1 MVIHFFTGSNTKITI
16 LSLQIDAREPVGIDH
31 KPIAE
36 GTEYMELRIAKSYL
50 SHGIQIV
57 SKAVPSK
64 TTMSILE
71 CILID
76 ASGSDIRL
84 IANDMELGIET
95 VVSGMILSRGIIAV
109 DAQIFSSIVRKL
121 PDDDVIIVT
130 EGEKITIT
138 CQKAKFTIL
147 GKDGADFAYLPEIE
161 KKNEVKISQ
170 FTLRDLINR
179 TIFSIS
185 GNESS
190 GMMTGELI
198 EIRDNRLRMVALDG
212 HRIAIRNVQLGNSYE
227 DRKVIVPGK
236 TLSEISKI
244 LSGDTDKFVNI
255 YFTDKHALFEF
266 DDTIV
271 VSRLIE
277 GEYYR
282 IDKMLSSS
290 YKTRVTVQRR
300 ELLSCIDRATLLV
313 KEEDKKPVI
322 IMIGD
327 DSMELKINTTL
338 GSMDEVIEITKDG
351 ADMNI
356 GFNPKFL
363 IDALRAIDSEEIT
376 LYLVSPK
383 APCFIRDAEDTY
395 CYLILPVNFIT
406 ID

>member
-1 MVIHFFTGSNTKITI
+1 
-16 LSLQIDAREPVGIDH
+16 
-31 KPIAE
+31 
-36 GTEYMELRIAKSYL
+36 MELRIAKSYL
-50 SHGIQIV
+50 AQGIQIV

-76 ASGSDIRL
+76 ASGQDIKL

-95 VVSGMILSRGIIAV
+95 KVPGIIVNRGIIAV

-121 PDDDVIIVT
+121 PDNDVVIVT

-138 CQKAKFTIL
+138 CEKAKFTIL
-147 GKDGADFAYLPEIE
+147 GKDGTDFAHLPEIE
-161 KKNEVKISQ
+161 KREEIRISQ
-170 FTLRDLINR
+170 FTLRDLIAR

-185 GNESS
+185 GNESN
-190 GMMTGELI
+190 GMMTGELL
-198 EIRDNRLRMVALDG
+198 EIVDNKLRMVALDG
-212 HRIAIRNVQLGNSYE
+212 HRIAIRNVELSNSYV
-227 DRKVIVPGK
+227 DRKVIIPGK

-244 LSGDTDKFVNI
+244 LSGDTEKFVSI

-277 GEYYR
+277 GDYYR
-282 IDKMLSSS
+282 IDRMLSNS
-290 YKTRVTVQRR
+290 YQTKVKVQRK

-313 KEEDKKPVI
+313 KEEDKKPI
-322 IMIGD
+322 IMMISD
-327 DSMELKINTTL
+327 NSMELKINTTL
-338 GSMDEVIEITKDG
+338 GSMDEIIEITKEG
-351 ADMNI
+351 QDMNI

-363 IDALRAIDSEEIT
+363 IDALRAIDEEEIT
-376 LYLVSPK
+376 MYLVSPK
-383 APCFIRDAEDTY
+383 APCFIRDVDETY

>member
-1 MVIHFFTGSNTKITI
+1 
-16 LSLQIDAREPVGIDH
+16 
-31 KPIAE
+31 
-36 GTEYMELRIAKSYL
+36 
-50 SHGIQIV
+50 
-57 SKAVPSK
+57 
-64 TTMSILE
+64 
-71 CILID
+71 
-76 ASGSDIRL
+76 
-84 IANDMELGIET
+84 
-95 VVSGMILSRGIIAV
+95 
-109 DAQIFSSIVRKL
+109 
-121 PDDDVIIVT
+121 
-130 EGEKITIT
+130 
-138 CQKAKFTIL
+138 
-147 GKDGADFAYLPEIE
+147 
-161 KKNEVKISQ
+161 
-170 FTLRDLINR
+170 
-179 TIFSIS
+179 
-185 GNESS
+185 
-190 GMMTGELI
+190 MTGELM

-212 HRIAIRNVQLGNSYE
+212 HRIAIRNVELSNSYE

-255 YFTDKHALFEF
+255 YFTEKHALFEF

-290 YKTRVTVQRR
+290 YQTRVNVQRK
-300 ELLSCIDRATLLV
+300 EFLSCIDRATLLV

-322 IMIGD
+322 IMISD
-327 DSMELKINTTL
+327 DNMEMKINTTL

-383 APCFIRDAEDTY
+383 APCFIRDAEETY

>member
-1 MVIHFFTGSNTKITI
+1 
-16 LSLQIDAREPVGIDH
+16 
-31 KPIAE
+31 
-36 GTEYMELRIAKSYL
+36 MELRINKSYL
-50 SHGIQIV
+50 SQAIQIV
-57 SKAVPSK
+57 SRAVPTR

-76 ASGSDIRL
+76 ASGTEIRL
-84 IANDMELGIET
+84 IANDLELGIQTT
-95 VVSGMILSRGIIAV
+95 VPGIIIERGIIAV
-109 DAQIFSSIVRKL
+109 DASIFMGIVRKL
-121 PDDDVIIVT
+121 PDNDVTIVT

-138 CQKAKFTIL
+138 CEKAKFTIL
-147 GKDGADFAYLPEIE
+147 GRDGTDFTYLPQIEREEEIR
-161 KKNEVKISQ
+161 VSQ
-170 FTLRDLINR
+170 YTMKDLIAR

-185 GNESS
+185 SNESN
-190 GMMTGELI
+190 GMMTGELL
-198 EIRDNRLRMVALDG
+198 EIRGNHLRMVALDG
-212 HRIAIRNVQLGNSYE
+212 HRIAIRSVELLQSYP

-244 LSGDTDKFVNI
+244 LSGDTDRIMSI
-255 YFTDKHALFEF
+255 YFTDKHALFAF

-282 IDKMLSSS
+282 VDRMLSSDFQ
-290 YKTRVTVQRR
+290 TRVTVNRR

-322 IMIGD
+322 ILIGE

-338 GSMDEVIEITKDG
+338 GSMDEEIDIEKEG
-351 ADMNI
+351 AEMNI

-363 IDALRAIDSEEIT
+363 IDALRAIDQEEVT

-383 APCFIRDAEDTY
+383 APCYIRDVEETY

-406 ID
+406 IG

>member
-1 MVIHFFTGSNTKITI
+1 MVIHIFTLLNTKITI
-16 LSLQIDAREPVGIDH
+16 FTLLFFTGRDVF
-31 KPIAE
+31 
-36 GTEYMELRIAKSYL
+36 MELRIAKSYL
-50 SHGIQIV
+50 SQGIQIV

-95 VVSGMILSRGIIAV
+95 LVPGLIITRGIIAV

-121 PDDDVIIVT
+121 PDDDVVIFT

-190 GMMTGELI
+190 GMMTGELM

-212 HRIAIRNVQLGNSYE
+212 HRIAIRNVELGNSYE

-236 TLSEISKI
+236 TLSESSKI

-255 YFTDKHALFEF
+255 YFTEKHALFEF

-290 YKTRVTVQRR
+290 YKTRVKVQRK

-351 ADMNI
+351 DDMNI

-383 APCFIRDAEDTY
+383 APCFIRDAEETY

>member
-1 MVIHFFTGSNTKITI
+1 
-16 LSLQIDAREPVGIDH
+16 
-31 KPIAE
+31 
-36 GTEYMELRIAKSYL
+36 
-50 SHGIQIV
+50 
-57 SKAVPSK
+57 
-64 TTMSILE
+64 
-71 CILID
+71 
-76 ASGSDIRL
+76 
-84 IANDMELGIET
+84 
-95 VVSGMILSRGIIAV
+95 
-109 DAQIFSSIVRKL
+109 
-121 PDDDVIIVT
+121 
-130 EGEKITIT
+130 
-138 CQKAKFTIL
+138 
-147 GKDGADFAYLPEIE
+147 
-161 KKNEVKISQ
+161 
-170 FTLRDLINR
+170 
-179 TIFSIS
+179 
-185 GNESS
+185 
-190 GMMTGELI
+190 MMTGELL

-212 HRIAIRNVQLGNSYE
+212 HRIAIRNVELNNSYE

-236 TLSEISKI
+236 TLNEISKI
-244 LSGDTDKFVNI
+244 LSGDTDKFVSI

-290 YKTRVTVQRR
+290 YQTRVTVQRK
-300 ELLSCIDRATLLV
+300 EFLSCIDRATLLV

-322 IMIGD
+322 IMIGE

-338 GSMDEVIEITKDG
+338 GSMDEIIEISKDG
-351 ADMNI
+351 DDMNI

-383 APCFIRDAEDTY
+383 APCFIRDVEETY

>member
-1 MVIHFFTGSNTKITI
+1 
-16 LSLQIDAREPVGIDH
+16 
-31 KPIAE
+31 
-36 GTEYMELRIAKSYL
+36 MELRIAKSYL
-50 SHGIQIV
+50 SQGIQIV

-76 ASGSDIRL
+76 ASGNDIRL

-95 VVSGMILSRGIIAV
+95 KVAGLILSRGIIAV

-121 PDDDVIIVT
+121 PDDDVVIFT

-161 KKNEVKISQ
+161 KKNEVKVSQ

-190 GMMTGELI
+190 GMMTGELM

-212 HRIAIRNVQLGNSYE
+212 HRIAIRNVELSNSYE

-236 TLSEISKI
+236 TLNEISKI

-255 YFTDKHALFEF
+255 YFTEKHALFEF

-290 YKTRVTVQRR
+290 YQTRVNVQR
-300 ELLSCIDRATLLV
+300 
-313 KEEDKKPVI
+313 KEF
-322 IMIGD
+322 
-327 DSMELKINTTL
+327 LTL

-383 APCFIRDAEDTY
+383 APCFIRDAEETY

>member
-1 MVIHFFTGSNTKITI
+1 
-16 LSLQIDAREPVGIDH
+16 
-31 KPIAE
+31 
-36 GTEYMELRIAKSYL
+36 MELRIAKSYL
-50 SHGIQIV
+50 SQGIQIV

-95 VVSGMILSRGIIAV
+95 VVSGIIISRGIIAV
-109 DAQIFSSIVRKL
+109 DAQIFSSI
-121 PDDDVIIVT
+121 
-130 EGEKITIT
+130 E
-138 CQKAKFTIL
+138 KAKFTIL

-161 KKNEVKISQ
+161 KKNEVKVSQ

-190 GMMTGELI
+190 GMMTGELM

-212 HRIAIRNVQLGNSYE
+212 HRIAIRNVELSNSYE

-290 YKTRVTVQRR
+290 YQTRVTVQRR

-322 IMIGD
+322 IMIGS

-383 APCFIRDAEDTY
+383 APCFIRDLEETY

>member
-1 MVIHFFTGSNTKITI
+1 
-16 LSLQIDAREPVGIDH
+16 
-31 KPIAE
+31 
-36 GTEYMELRIAKSYL
+36 MELRIAKSYL
-50 SHGIQIV
+50 SQGIQIV

-76 ASGSDIRL
+76 ASGNEIRL

-95 VVSGMILSRGIIAV
+95 VVPGLIIDRGIIAV
-109 DAQIFSSIVRKL
+109 DAQIFSNIVRKL
-121 PDDDVIIVT
+121 PDNDVLIVT

-138 CQKAKFTIL
+138 CEKAKFTIL
-147 GKDGADFAYLPEIE
+147 GKDGTDFAYLPEIE
-161 KKNEVKISQ
+161 KKSEVKISQ
-170 FTLRDLINR
+170 YMLRDLINR

-190 GMMTGELI
+190 GMMTGELM

-212 HRIAIRNVQLGNSYE
+212 HRIAIRNVELSNSYE
-227 DRKVIVPGK
+227 DKKVIVPGK
-236 TLSEISKI
+236 TLGEISKI
-244 LSGDTDKFVNI
+244 LSGDTEKFVSI
-255 YFTDKHALFEF
+255 YFTEKHAMFAF
-266 DDTIV
+266 DDTRV
-271 VSRLIE
+271 VTRLIE
-277 GEYYR
+277 GDYYR

-290 YKTRVTVQRR
+290 YQTRVTVQRK
-300 ELLSCIDRATLLV
+300 EFLLV

-322 IMIGD
+322 IMIRD
-327 DSMELKINTTL
+327 DSMELKINTTI
-338 GSMDEVIEITKDG
+338 GSMDEVIEISKDG

-363 IDALRAIDSEEIT
+363 IDALRAIESEEIT
-376 LYLVSPK
+376 IYLVSPK
-383 APCFIRDAEDTY
+383 APCFIRDSEDVY

>member
-1 MVIHFFTGSNTKITI
+1 
-16 LSLQIDAREPVGIDH
+16 
-31 KPIAE
+31 
-36 GTEYMELRIAKSYL
+36 MELRIAKSYL
-50 SHGIQIV
+50 SQGIQIV

-76 ASGSDIRL
+76 ASGNEIRL

-95 VVSGMILSRGIIAV
+95 IVPGLIIDRGIIAV
-109 DAQIFSSIVRKL
+109 DAQIFSNIVRKL
-121 PDDDVIIVT
+121 PDNDVVIVT

-138 CQKAKFTIL
+138 CEKAKFTIL
-147 GKDGADFAYLPEIE
+147 GKDGTDFAYLPEIE
-161 KKNEVKISQ
+161 KKSEVKISQ
-170 FTLRDLINR
+170 YMLRDLINR

-190 GMMTGELI
+190 GMMTGELM

-212 HRIAIRNVQLGNSYE
+212 HRIAIRNVELSNSYE

-236 TLSEISKI
+236 TLSEGSKI

-255 YFTDKHALFEF
+255 YFTDKHALFAF
-266 DDTIV
+266 DDTTV
-271 VSRLIE
+271 VTRLIE
-277 GEYYR
+277 GDYYR

-290 YKTRVTVQRR
+290 YQTRVTVQRK

-322 IMIGD
+322 IMISD

-363 IDALRAIDSEEIT
+363 IDALRAIESEEIT

-383 APCFIRDAEDTY
+383 APCFIRDTEDVY

>member
-1 MVIHFFTGSNTKITI
+1 
-16 LSLQIDAREPVGIDH
+16 
-31 KPIAE
+31 
-36 GTEYMELRIAKSYL
+36 MELRIAKSYL
-50 SHGIQIV
+50 SQGIQIV

-76 ASGSDIRL
+76 ASGNDIRL

-161 KKNEVKISQ
+161 KKNEVMISQ

-190 GMMTGELI
+190 GMMTCELM

-212 HRIAIRNVQLGNSYE
+212 HRIAIRNVELSNSYE

-244 LSGDTDKFVNI
+244 LSGDTDKFVSI

-266 DDTIV
+266 DDTVV

-290 YKTRVTVQRR
+290 YQTRVTVQRR
-300 ELLSCIDRATLLV
+300 EFLSCIDRATLLV

-383 APCFIRDAEDTY
+383 APCFIRDAEETY

>member
-1 MVIHFFTGSNTKITI
+1 
-16 LSLQIDAREPVGIDH
+16 
-31 KPIAE
+31 
-36 GTEYMELRIAKSYL
+36 MELRIAKSYL
-50 SHGIQIV
+50 SQGIQIV

-71 CILID
+71 CVAGL
-76 ASGSDIRL
+76 
-84 IANDMELGIET
+84 
-95 VVSGMILSRGIIAV
+95 ILSRGIIAV

-121 PDDDVIIVT
+121 PDDDVVIFT

-161 KKNEVKISQ
+161 KKNEVKVSQ

-190 GMMTGELI
+190 GMMTGELM

-212 HRIAIRNVQLGNSYE
+212 HRIAIRNVELSNSYE

-236 TLSEISKI
+236 TLNEISKI

-255 YFTDKHALFEF
+255 YFTEKHALFEF

-290 YKTRVTVQRR
+290 YQTRVNVQRK
-300 ELLSCIDRATLLV
+300 EFLSCIDRATLLV

-322 IMIGD
+322 IMISD
-327 DSMELKINTTL
+327 DNMEMKINTTL

-383 APCFIRDAEDTY
+383 APCFIRDAEETY

>member
-1 MVIHFFTGSNTKITI
+1 
-16 LSLQIDAREPVGIDH
+16 
-31 KPIAE
+31 
-36 GTEYMELRIAKSYL
+36 MELRIAKSYL
-50 SHGIQIV
+50 SQGIQIV

-76 ASGSDIRL
+76 ASGNDIRL

-95 VVSGMILSRGIIAV
+95 VVPGIIISRGIIAV

-121 PDDDVIIVT
+121 PDDDVVIVT

-147 GKDGADFAYLPEIE
+147 GKDGTDFSYLPEIE
-161 KKNEVKISQ
+161 RKNEVRVSQ

-190 GMMTGELI
+190 GMMTGELL

-212 HRIAIRNVQLGNSYE
+212 HRIAIRNVELSNSYE

-271 VSRLIE
+271 VTRLIE

-290 YKTRVTVQRR
+290 YQTRVTVQRR
-300 ELLSCIDRATLLV
+300 EFLNCIDRATLLV

-327 DSMELKINTTL
+327 GSMELKINTTL
-338 GSMDEVIEITKDG
+338 GSMDEVIEISKDG

-383 APCFIRDAEDTY
+383 APCFIRDADETY

>member
-1 MVIHFFTGSNTKITI
+1 
-16 LSLQIDAREPVGIDH
+16 
-31 KPIAE
+31 
-36 GTEYMELRIAKSYL
+36 MELRIAKSYL
-50 SHGIQIV
+50 SQGIQIV

-76 ASGSDIRL
+76 ASANNIRL
-84 IANDMELGIET
+84 IANDMEMGIET
-95 VVSGMILSRGIIAV
+95 VVPGLILSRGIIAV

-121 PDDDVIIVT
+121 PDDDVIIFT

-147 GKDGADFAYLPEIE
+147 GKDGTDFSYLPEIE
-161 KKNEVKISQ
+161 KKNEVKVSQ
-170 FTLRDLINR
+170 FTLRDLISR

-190 GMMTGELI
+190 GMMTGELL

-212 HRIAIRNVQLGNSYE
+212 HRIAIRNVELNNSYE

-236 TLSEISKI
+236 TLNEISKI
-244 LSGDTDKFVNI
+244 LSGDTDKFVSI

-282 IDKMLSSS
+282 I
-290 YKTRVTVQRR
+290 RVTVQRK
-300 ELLSCIDRATLLV
+300 EFLSCIDRATLLV

-322 IMIGD
+322 IMIGE

-338 GSMDEVIEITKDG
+338 GSMDEIIEISKDG
-351 ADMNI
+351 DDMNI

-383 APCFIRDAEDTY
+383 APCFIRDVEETY

>member
-1 MVIHFFTGSNTKITI
+1 
-16 LSLQIDAREPVGIDH
+16 
-31 KPIAE
+31 
-36 GTEYMELRIAKSYL
+36 MELRIAKSYL
-50 SHGIQIV
+50 SQGIQIV

-76 ASGSDIRL
+76 ASGNEIRL

-95 VVSGMILSRGIIAV
+95 IVPGLIIDRGIIAV
-109 DAQIFSSIVRKL
+109 DAQIFSNIVRKL
-121 PDDDVIIVT
+121 PDNDVVIVT
-130 EGEKITIT
+130 EGEKIMIT
-138 CQKAKFTIL
+138 CEKAKFTIL
-147 GKDGADFAYLPEIE
+147 GKDGTDFAYLPEIE
-161 KKNEVKISQ
+161 KKSEVKISQ
-170 FTLRDLINR
+170 YMLRDLINR

-190 GMMTGELI
+190 GMMTGELM

-212 HRIAIRNVQLGNSYE
+212 HRIAIRNVELMNSYE

-236 TLSEISKI
+236 TLGEISKI
-244 LSGDTDKFVNI
+244 LSG
-255 YFTDKHALFEF
+255 
-266 DDTIV
+266 
-271 VSRLIE
+271 
-277 GEYYR
+277 YYR

-290 YKTRVTVQRR
+290 YQTRVTVQRK

-322 IMIGD
+322 IMISD

-351 ADMNI
+351 VDMNI

-363 IDALRAIDSEEIT
+363 IDALRAIESEEIT

-383 APCFIRDAEDTY
+383 APCFIRDTEDVY

>member
-1 MVIHFFTGSNTKITI
+1 M
-16 LSLQIDAREPVGIDH
+16 
-31 KPIAE
+31 
-36 GTEYMELRIAKSYL
+36 
-50 SHGIQIV
+50 
-57 SKAVPSK
+57 
-64 TTMSILE
+64 
-71 CILID
+71 
-76 ASGSDIRL
+76 
-84 IANDMELGIET
+84 
-95 VVSGMILSRGIIAV
+95 
-109 DAQIFSSIVRKL
+109 
-121 PDDDVIIVT
+121 
-130 EGEKITIT
+130 
-138 CQKAKFTIL
+138 
-147 GKDGADFAYLPEIE
+147 
-161 KKNEVKISQ
+161 
-170 FTLRDLINR
+170 
-179 TIFSIS
+179 
-185 GNESS
+185 
-190 GMMTGELI
+190 
-198 EIRDNRLRMVALDG
+198 
-212 HRIAIRNVQLGNSYE
+212 
-227 DRKVIVPGK
+227 
-236 TLSEISKI
+236 
-244 LSGDTDKFVNI
+244 NI

-290 YKTRVTVQRR
+290 YQTRVTVQRR

-322 IMIGD
+322 IMIGS

-383 APCFIRDAEDTY
+383 APCFIRDLEETY

>member
-1 MVIHFFTGSNTKITI
+1 
-16 LSLQIDAREPVGIDH
+16 
-31 KPIAE
+31 
-36 GTEYMELRIAKSYL
+36 
-50 SHGIQIV
+50 
-57 SKAVPSK
+57 
-64 TTMSILE
+64 MSILE

-76 ASGSDIRL
+76 ASGNDIRL

-95 VVSGMILSRGIIAV
+95 KVAGLILSRGIIAV

-121 PDDDVIIVT
+121 PDDDVVIFT

-161 KKNEVKISQ
+161 KKNEVKVSQ

-190 GMMTGELI
+190 GMMTGELM

-212 HRIAIRNVQLGNSYE
+212 HRIAIRNVELSNSYE

-236 TLSEISKI
+236 TLNEISKI

-255 YFTDKHALFEF
+255 YFTEKHALFEF

-290 YKTRVTVQRR
+290 YQTRVNVQRKR
-300 ELLSCIDRATLLV
+300 IRNLS
-313 KEEDKKPVI
+313 
-322 IMIGD
+322 
-327 DSMELKINTTL
+327 S
-338 GSMDEVIEITKDG
+338 S
-351 ADMNI
+351 
-356 GFNPKFL
+356 
-363 IDALRAIDSEEIT
+363 
-376 LYLVSPK
+376 
-383 APCFIRDAEDTY
+383 
-395 CYLILPVNFIT
+395 
-406 ID
+406 

>member
-1 MVIHFFTGSNTKITI
+1 
-16 LSLQIDAREPVGIDH
+16 
-31 KPIAE
+31 
-36 GTEYMELRIAKSYL
+36 
-50 SHGIQIV
+50 
-57 SKAVPSK
+57 
-64 TTMSILE
+64 
-71 CILID
+71 
-76 ASGSDIRL
+76 
-84 IANDMELGIET
+84 
-95 VVSGMILSRGIIAV
+95 
-109 DAQIFSSIVRKL
+109 
-121 PDDDVIIVT
+121 
-130 EGEKITIT
+130 
-138 CQKAKFTIL
+138 
-147 GKDGADFAYLPEIE
+147 
-161 KKNEVKISQ
+161 
-170 FTLRDLINR
+170 
-179 TIFSIS
+179 
-185 GNESS
+185 
-190 GMMTGELI
+190 MMTGELL

-212 HRIAIRNVQLGNSYE
+212 HRIAIRNVELNNSYE

-236 TLSEISKI
+236 TLNEISKI
-244 LSGDTDKFVNI
+244 LSGDTDKFVSI

-290 YKTRVTVQRR
+290 YQTRVNVQRK
-300 ELLSCIDRATLLV
+300 EFLSCIDRATLLF

-322 IMIGD
+322 IMIGE

-338 GSMDEVIEITKDG
+338 GSMDEIIEISKDG
-351 ADMNI
+351 DDMNI

-383 APCFIRDAEDTY
+383 APCFIRDVEETY